1 MNTSFLLASIVFD
14 AYRNSSGFS
23 KLVVVVLV
31 LLSIYTLAN
40 MVGKHGA
47 LKIIDRKNQKLLRQL
62 RTKPH
67 PAQLYLEVQGRFAPG
82 IPMADI
88 YAAAIKE
95 MLALLRKRGVLEAD
109 VAGWS
114 AGLAPVALTESEI
127 DSIRS
132 CAESELEEQLIIIED
147 KMSSLATCTSIAPSL
162 GLFGTV
168 WGVMESFMAM
178 AHSGSTMMITSVAPG
193 ISGALLTTVIGL
205 LIAIPA
211 SWGYNVLSD
220 RVRSTSVK
228 VRNFTDQ
235 LLADI
240 ARHHVRHGG
249 DGV

>member
-1 MNTSFLLASIVFD
+1 MNTSFLLANIVFD
-14 AYRNSSGFS
+14 AYRTSSGFN
-23 KLVVVVLV
+23 KFVVVVLFI
-31 LLSIYTLAN
+31 LSVYTLAN
-40 MVGKHGA
+40 MFGKGGA
-47 LKIIDRKNQKLLRQL
+47 LKISDRKNQKLLRQL

-82 IPMADI
+82 IPMADV

-95 MLALLRKRGVLEAD
+95 MLSLLRKRGVLEAD

-127 DSIRS
+127 DAIRS
-132 CAESELEEQLIIIED
+132 CAESELEEQLIVIED
-147 KMSSLATCTSIAPSL
+147 KMSSLAACTSTAPSI

-178 AHSGSTMMITSVAPG
+178 ASSGSTMMITSVAPG
-193 ISGALLTTVIGL
+193 ISGALLTTVMGL

-211 SWGYNVLSD
+211 VWGFNYLSD

-235 LLADI
+235 LVSDI
-240 ARHHVRHGG
+240 ARHHVRHDGG
-249 DGV
+249 AA

>member
-1 MNTSFLLASIVFD
+1 MNTSILLANIVFD
-14 AYRNSSGFS
+14 AYRTSSVFNQ
-23 KLVVVVLV
+23 LVVIVLV
-31 LLSIYTLAN
+31 LLSVYTLAN
-40 MVGKHGA
+40 MVGKRGA
-47 LKIIDRKNQKLLRQL
+47 LSIINRRNQKLLRQL

-95 MLALLRKRGVLEAD
+95 MLSLLRKRGVLETD

-127 DSIRS
+127 DAIRS
-132 CAESELEEQLIIIED
+132 CAESELEEQLIVIED

-178 AHSGSTMMITSVAPG
+178 ADSGSTMMITSVAPG
-193 ISGALLTTVIGL
+193 ISGALLTTVVGL

-228 VRNFTDQ
+228 TRNFTDQ

-240 ARHHVRHGG
+240 ARHHVRYGG
-249 DGV
+249 DGA

>member
-1 MNTSFLLASIVFD
+1 MNTSILLANIVFD
-14 AYRNSSGFS
+14 AYRTSSVFNQ
-23 KLVVVVLV
+23 LVVIVLV
-31 LLSIYTLAN
+31 LLSVYTLAN
-40 MVGKHGA
+40 MVGKRGA
-47 LKIIDRKNQKLLRQL
+47 LSIINRRNQKLLRQL

-95 MLALLRKRGVLEAD
+95 MLSLLRKRGVLETD

-132 CAESELEEQLIIIED
+132 CAESELEEQLIVIED

-178 AHSGSTMMITSVAPG
+178 ADSGSTMMITSVAPG
-193 ISGALLTTVIGL
+193 ISGALLTTVVGL

-220 RVRSTSVK
+220 RVRSTSDK
-228 VRNFTDQ
+228 KRNFTDQ
-235 LLADI
+235 LRADN
-240 ARHHVRHGG
+240 ARHHVRYGG
-249 DGV
+249 DGA